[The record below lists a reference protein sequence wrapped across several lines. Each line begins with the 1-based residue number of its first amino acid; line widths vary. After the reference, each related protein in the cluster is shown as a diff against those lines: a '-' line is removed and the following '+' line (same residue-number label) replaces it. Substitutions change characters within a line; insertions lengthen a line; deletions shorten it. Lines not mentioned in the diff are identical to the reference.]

1 MDLLRKPALFGTL
14 LCLSTGAMAAQAQT
28 GHVEMTAAR
37 AQSGVGGVPLRDGN
51 KGEVR
56 LLWIVTTGWL
66 PASGVNV
73 FRLDRPDK
81 PLNDAPLKL
90 DARALSPEAATKI
103 NSTTAANKPLFGA
116 GIATRADVTLS
127 SKAAFSA
134 FKGEAQRLQVQPGV
148 RGAQIAAQAA
158 KVPNVIAYRSLLKPP
173 QTVAPTRETA
183 PLTDDEKTVSARI
196 QVLLAGLTSYSAAQ
210 NLGLA
215 FVDKTALPTASYT
228 YILKSADAAATE
240 IARVVVPI
248 TEKTAPPA
256 PTGLDAVQTGQKS
269 IALHWEPISAEE
281 EKALLG
287 TTYSVYRDAKK
298 LNKSPI
304 RIPFLPTTDGGHIAP
319 MTSFIDSDAPL
330 GTVHYTVTM
339 TDAFGRVSPASAT
352 DVTMTD
358 LRVPAPITR
367 VVAAVSQ
374 TTPGALRIY
383 WIAPDIAT
391 GDIPTTLSSSFTQI
405 IPDTN
410 IGIYR
415 SEGGQPETILTP
427 AAPGTVLTDMNTIMG
442 QTVADMNKVMGQI
455 PADILDLRVADFLA
469 LVPDFYPGTATDDLR
484 EQSVDKLYVRLNLDG
499 KMDFYRATRTI
510 RSYLDTT
517 GTVDKDYRY
526 HVVPGYTINPGHYG
540 TGSYSVSTAIPT
552 KAVPATPAAFA
563 GTFRKGQGDFG
574 FVEEGAAPKMR
585 RLGVAQAEVEQPRV
599 KETAIKS
606 AKATPARKASDKA
619 PLKTIAG
626 YVTLTWQAVPFS
638 SKVRYR
644 IFRAAATGLF
654 PAAQSAAVG
663 DPPVIPN
670 LNTVPRL
677 GSPQRASMSAV
688 VQQRHQYTAKYY
700 ANFPG
705 VALQN
710 YVLLAVTDKT
720 QFVDSVPV
728 SQRMHY
734 DYRIVP
740 VSRWGVEGAAAPVA
754 DVLIPATL
762 PPSLPTLLKTQ
773 VDENVSDGH
782 VRLTI
787 SANPPDENV
796 AKYLVFRKSLADIMQ
811 AAQRDT
817 APRVRVASTRNIA
830 VPPSIGTVP
839 QSKVH
844 NLSIKEMKANN
855 SAILKRLL
863 ELEGYTK
870 VGEIPTTA
878 TTFVDT
884 SGVPRVPYSYE
895 VVAVNTD
902 SIGSR
907 PSSPLDATAIKVHCD
922 APRNLAAKSSA
933 GGETSGGITDRLG
946 LSDSSAK
953 DSNAVTVSWQAPAL
967 ETPAHY
973 VLERSVERIT
983 RGSEATKSGATTFVT
998 LDGNLA
1004 QGATQFSD
1012 TSIRSGRKYTYR
1024 LCAVDSEG
1032 LFSEPKVVS
1041 IVIPAL
1047 AAANFGDPKPSND
1060 PAPPNTNPNP
1070 LPNPT
1075 PTPLPGPSL
1084 GKIGAPKPAT
1094 PRGRFGETY
1103 FITADQ
1109 QFAVRVEK
1117 AVYSLDAY
1125 AIDAQNYY
1133 YCRPNER
1140 FIKLTLR
1147 IKNTSSQPLPFDYQT
1162 VTAHT
1167 IGADDSALSETKNW
1181 KALDTGKLANRT
1193 VAPGQEFI
1201 VEGIVV
1207 APADQTPRAIS
1218 FGDCSFDLSDPANTL
1233 PALDASS
1240 EQPAALQAPCSL
1252 AYTIGTVDSVGR
1264 SGGNY
1269 VVAVTVRNA
1278 TLAPLTLGPQSIGVE
1293 PFDQDGDKYAPEP
1306 LQIEQPNLAPGAST
1320 QIHFVFKVPQAVQI
1334 KQIKLREKDSRVY
1347 VISPG
1352 DK

>member
-1 MDLLRKPALFGTL
+1 MDVLRKPALVGAL
-14 LCLSTGAMAAQAQT
+14 ICLSTGAMVAQAQT
-28 GHVEMTAAR
+28 SHVDMTAAR
-37 AQSGVGGVPLRDGN
+37 ARDSIGATLHTEN
-51 KGEVR
+51 YSEVR
-56 LLWIVTTGWL
+56 LLWIVTSGWL

-73 FRLDRPDK
+73 FRSDRPDK
-81 PLNDAPLKL
+81 PLNDMPIKL

-103 NSTTAANKPLFGA
+103 NSATAANKPLFGA
-116 GIATRADVTLS
+116 GIATRADVALS

-158 KVPNVIAYRSLLKPP
+158 KVPNVVAYRNRLKPP
-173 QTVAPTRETA
+173 QTVSPTRETA

-215 FVDKTALPTASYT
+215 FIDKTALPTASYT
-228 YILKSADAAATE
+228 YILKSADAAGTE

-248 TEKTAPPA
+248 TEKIAPPT

-269 IALHWEPISAEE
+269 IALHWEPISAAEE
-281 EKALLG
+281 QALLG
-287 TTYSVYRDAKK
+287 TTYNVYRDGKK

-319 MTSFIDSDAPL
+319 MTSFIDGEAPL

-339 TDAFGRVSPASAT
+339 TDAFGRVSPASAV
-352 DVTMTD
+352 DMTMTD

-367 VVAAVSQ
+367 VAAAVSQ

-383 WIAPDIAT
+383 WIAPDIYT
-391 GDIPTTLSSSFTQI
+391 GDIAPSIGAGLTQV
-405 IPDTN
+405 IPAAITA
-410 IGIYR
+410 IYR
-415 SEGGQPETILTP
+415 SEGGQPEITLTTT
-427 AAPGTVLTDMNTIMG
+427 AADAVLTDLS
-442 QTVADMNKVMGQI
+442 TVTGQI
-455 PADILDLRVADFLA
+455 PADILDLRLSDFVT
-469 LVPDFYPGTATDDLR
+469 LVGGFPTTGISDAER
-484 EQSVDKLYVRLNLDG
+484 EQSVDKFYAHLNLED
-499 KMDFYRATRTI
+499 KIAFYHATRNI

-517 GTVDKDYRY
+517 GTMDKDYRY

-552 KAVPATPAAFA
+552 KVVPATPAAFA
-563 GTFRKGQGDFG
+563 GTFQKGQGDFG
-574 FVEEGAAPKMR
+574 FIEDGVAPKMR
-585 RLGVAQAEVEQPRV
+585 PVGVARAEIEQPRV
-599 KETAIKS
+599 KETARES
-606 AKATPARKASDKA
+606 AKALPEHKAPDKA

-626 YVTLTWQAVPFS
+626 RVTLRWQAVPFS

-644 IFRAAATGLF
+644 IFRAAVTGLF
-654 PAAQSAAVG
+654 PAAQSAAIG

-670 LNTVPRL
+670 LNTVPKL
-677 GSPQRASMSAV
+677 GSPQRALMSAV

-720 QFVDSVPV
+720 QFVDTVPV

-734 DYRIVP
+734 DYRIMP
-740 VSRWGVEGAAAPVA
+740 ISRWGVEGPAAPVA
-754 DVLIPATL
+754 DVLVPATL

-787 SANPPDENV
+787 SANPADENV

-817 APRVRVASTRNIA
+817 APRVRVASARNIA
-830 VPPSIGTVP
+830 VPPALGTIP
-839 QSKVH
+839 QSKVR

-855 SAILKRLL
+855 SAILKSLL
-863 ELEGYTK
+863 ALEGYTK
-870 VGEIPTTA
+870 IGEIPTTA
-878 TTFVDT
+878 TTFVDAA
-884 SGVPRVPYSYE
+884 GVPRVPYSYR

-902 SIGSR
+902 SIGSK

-922 APRNLAAKSSA
+922 APRNVAAQKSS
-933 GGETSGGITDRLG
+933 GGETSEGIGNRLG
-946 LSDSSAK
+946 ISEGADTASVKLTWLTPS
-953 DSNAVTVSWQAPAL
+953 L
-967 ETPAHY
+967 ETPTHY
-973 VLERSVERIT
+973 VLERSVERVT
-983 RGSEATKSGATTFVT
+983 RGGEAAKSGSPVFVT

-1004 QGATQFSD
+1004 PGATQFSD

-1032 LFSEPKVVS
+1032 LFSEPQIIS
-1041 IVIPAL
+1041 IFIPAL
-1047 AAANFGDPKPSND
+1047 AAANFGDPAPGNN
-1060 PAPPNTNPNP
+1060 PAPPNTNPTP

-1075 PTPLPGPSL
+1075 PTPLPLPGPSV
-1084 GKIGAPKPAT
+1084 GKIGTPKPAT
-1094 PRGRFGETY
+1094 PHGRFGETY
-1103 FITADQ
+1103 FITSEQ

-1167 IGADDSALSETKNW
+1167 IGADDSALAETKNW
-1181 KALDTGKLANRT
+1181 KALDTGRLANRT

-1207 APADQTPRAIS
+1207 APADQAPHAIS
-1218 FGDCSFDLSDPANTL
+1218 FGDCSFDLGDPANVL

-1240 EQPAALQAPCSL
+1240 EQPTALQAPCPL
-1252 AYTIGTVDSVGR
+1252 AYTVGTINSAGR
-1264 SGGNY
+1264 SGGDY

-1306 LQIEQPNLAPGAST
+1306 LQIDQPNLAPGATT
-1320 QIHFVFKVPQAVQI
+1320 QFRFVFKVPQAVQI